1 MFLPDGKGRGRG
13 PGSFLSTGGGVRL
26 SLAAELPAD
35 SQPTTDS
42 KEEHSHGRQQML
54 DAITTGS
61 LIVQV
66 DDARSLY
73 DPFRLNATLEPLSVT
88 RLTAAK
94 AANSA
99 VLLTAGDQA
108 GARVRVT
115 EARGKLAD
123 LLCAGFAY
131 VSGQRALD
139 IPEAEVVDALVSY
152 G

>member
-1 MFLPDGKGRGRG
+1 
-13 PGSFLSTGGGVRL
+13 
-26 SLAAELPAD
+26 
-35 SQPTTDS
+35 
-42 KEEHSHGRQQML
+42 ML

-115 EARGKLAD
+115 EVRGKLAD
-123 LLCAGFAY
+123 LLRAGFAY